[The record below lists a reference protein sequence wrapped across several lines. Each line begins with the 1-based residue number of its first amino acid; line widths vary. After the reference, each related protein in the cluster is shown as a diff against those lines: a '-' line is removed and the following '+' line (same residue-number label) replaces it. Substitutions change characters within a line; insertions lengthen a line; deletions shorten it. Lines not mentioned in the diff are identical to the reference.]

1 MTADPRSRCHD
12 GLRLSGGSRVSR
24 VLARSPLLLLLTVAC
39 GELEEP
45 ILTESGDDTSS
56 GTDSGS
62 TTGSSGA
69 GSTGESPDPPT
80 SSPDP
85 VTTGTS
91 VTGEPDPT
99 DGAVTTTTT
108 SGDTTSTTDPSTTDA
123 STTSTTGVD
132 PVGPEL
138 PVPTAACPD
147 IVDGDVSI
155 HPAGLDGPRDVR
167 IWVDLDAAEQA
178 DGPVVFYW
186 HGTGGSPQEA
196 LTGIGD
202 LGIQEIL
209 DLGGLVIAPTHD
221 PMAGIFPWWLVL
233 SETDDDLLLA
243 DEVLA
248 CAKEQI
254 GVDPSRIYTLGFS
267 AGGLH
272 TSQMSI
278 RRSNYIAAAAP
289 YSGGL
294 IFGATPPFQDP
305 DNKFAAMI
313 FHGGPGDFVVVGFD
327 QASKDYAAY
336 LDLNDDFNFLCDH
349 GGGHTIPD
357 AQDSVMQFFFDHPYG
372 VGASPYAQGLPGDF
386 PGYCDL

>member
-1 MTADPRSRCHD
+1 MP
-12 GLRLSGGSRVSR
+12 R
-24 VLARSPLLLLLTVAC
+24 VLACSPLLLLLTVAC
-39 GELEEP
+39 GELEDP
-45 ILTESGDDTSS
+45 TLTEGGDDTSTGVD
-56 GTDSGS
+56 GTDSIG
-62 TTGSSGA
+62 TTGPTGSGP
-69 GSTGESPDPPT
+69 TGEPPDPST
-80 SSPDP
+80 SSTDP
-85 VTTGTS
+85 
-91 VTGEPDPT
+91 VTGEPDP
-99 DGAVTTTTT
+99 A
-108 SGDTTSTTDPSTTDA
+108 TTSTTTSDGTTTDVTSTTGETTTDTSTT

-132 PVGPEL
+132 PVAPEL
-138 PVPTAACPD
+138 PVPTADCPD
-147 IVDGDVSI
+147 IVDGDVSF
-155 HPAGLDGPRDVR
+155 HPAGLDSPRDVR

-209 DLGGLVIAPTHD
+209 DLGGIVIAPTHD

-248 CAKEQI
+248 CAREQI
-254 GVDPSRIYTLGFS
+254 GVDASRVYTAGFS

-272 TSQMSI
+272 TAQMSI
-278 RRSNYIAAAAP
+278 RRSSYVAAAAP

-294 IFGATPPFQDP
+294 IFGAMPQFQDP

-313 FHGGPGDFVVVGFD
+313 FHGGPGDVVVVGFE

-336 LDLNDDFNFLCDH
+336 LDDNDDFNFLCNH
-349 GGGHTIPD
+349 GGGHSIPD

-372 VGASPYAQGLPGDF
+372 VGASPYARSLPGEF
-386 PGYCDL
+386 PAYCAL

>member
-1 MTADPRSRCHD
+1 MP
-12 GLRLSGGSRVSR
+12 R
-24 VLARSPLLLLLTVAC
+24 VLACSPLLLLLTVAC
-39 GELEEP
+39 GELEAP
-45 ILTESGDDTSS
+45 TLTEGGDDTSTGAD
-56 GTDSGS
+56 GTDSIG
-62 TTGSSGA
+62 TTGLTPPGP
-69 GSTGESPDPPT
+69 TGEPPDPST

-85 VTTGTS
+85 VTTGAPVTS
-91 VTGEPDPT
+91 EPDP
-99 DGAVTTTTT
+99 ATTTTT
-108 SGDTTSTTDPSTTDA
+108 TDGTSTTDGSTTGDA
-123 STTSTTGVD
+123 TTDSTTTDTSTTSTTGVD
-132 PVGPEL
+132 PVAPEL
-138 PVPTAACPD
+138 PVPTADCPD
-147 IVDGDVSI
+147 IVDGDVDF

-209 DLGGLVIAPTHD
+209 DLGGIVIAPTHD

-248 CAKEQI
+248 CAREQI
-254 GVDPSRIYTLGFS
+254 GVDASRIYTLGFS

-272 TSQMSI
+272 TAQMSI
-278 RRSNYIAAAAP
+278 RRSSYVAAAAP

-294 IFGATPPFQDP
+294 IFGAMPPFQNP

-313 FHGGPGDFVVVGFD
+313 FHGGPGDVVVVGFE

-336 LDLNDDFNFLCDH
+336 LDDNDDFNFLCNH
-349 GGGHTIPD
+349 GGGHSIPD

-372 VGASPYAQGLPGDF
+372 VGASPYARDLPGDF
-386 PGYCDL
+386 PAYCAI

>member
-1 MTADPRSRCHD
+1 MSRLLVCT
-12 GLRLSGGSRVSR
+12 
-24 VLARSPLLLLLTVAC
+24 PLLFLFTAAC
-39 GELEEP
+39 GEVDEP
-45 ILTESGDDTSS
+45 SVTDGDSDTGTTGT
-56 GTDSGS
+56 GTDGAS
-62 TTGSSGA
+62 TDGPTSATPTGDP
-69 GSTGESPDPPT
+69 PDPSNT
-80 SSPDP
+80 SPDP
-85 VTTGTS
+85 VTTGEP
-91 VTGEPDPT
+91 VTTGNPVTTDAPD
-99 DGAVTTTTT
+99 TTTTT
-108 SGDTTSTTDPSTTDA
+108 TGATTTEDSTTGTTGDSTTGD
-123 STTSTTGVD
+123 STTGVD

-138 PVPTAACPD
+138 PTPTANCPD
-147 IVDGDVSI
+147 LGDGDISF

-167 IWVDLDAAEQA
+167 IWVDLDAADQA

-209 DLGGLVIAPTHD
+209 DLGGIVIAPTHD

-233 SETDDDLLLA
+233 SETPDDLLLA

-248 CAKEQI
+248 CAQEQI
-254 GVDPSRIYTLGFS
+254 GVDASRIYTLGFS

-272 TSQMSI
+272 TAQMSV

-294 IFGATPPFQDP
+294 IFGGMPPFENA

-313 FHGGPGDFVVVGFD
+313 FHGGPTDNVVVGFE
-327 QASKDYAAY
+327 QASKDYSAY
-336 LDLNDDFNFLCDH
+336 LGGNDNFNFLCNH
-349 GGGHTIPD
+349 GGGHSIPD

-372 VGASPYAQGLPGDF
+372 VGASPYAQDLPGDF
-386 PGYCDL
+386 PDYCVL